1 MKKVKFS
8 WIILIVVCFQYSALS
23 QQEKLIASSPLL
35 IAERMAQT
43 ILNTHPDSLIYLKE
57 TKKPAN
63 WNYENGV
70 ILNAF
75 ENLWLQSGDAK
86 YYKYIQ
92 KIMDSFISDDG
103 SIRTYPPEEY
113 NLDNIAQGRLCLTL
127 YQVTGKE
134 KYKKAADKLHDQLLT
149 HPRTNEGGYWHKK
162 KYPYQMWLDGLY
174 MAEPFKTQYEVLFGK
189 NQNLVGFENLRGL
202 AYDDIVNQFVWMEKH
217 ARDAQTGLF
226 YHGWDEAKK
235 QSWANKE
242 TGLSKSFWGRA
253 DGWYGMAL
261 VEVINYLPEN
271 YGRRKEL
278 IAILQRFATAIASV
292 QDKKSGVWFQVL
304 DKGNEKGNFLEASA
318 SCMFVTALAKGVRL
332 GILDKK
338 YLAVAQSGYAGIL
351 KNFVTENSD
360 GTINLEK
367 TVSVGSLNDVKN
379 GTFEYYISE
388 PTRQNDLK
396 GVGPFIN
403 ASLEIERAK
412 ESNLG
417 AGKTV
422 VVDYF
427 FNNEYKKGF
436 DGKLE
441 RFHYTLE
448 DRQNSGFSVWAGI
461 FNQLGAKTKSLE
473 VAPTFENLKSAN
485 VYIIVDPDT
494 KKETESPNYM
504 NAASVTEIK
513 KWVEAGGNLVL
524 MANDTSNCEITHFNT
539 LAGAFGI
546 QFSNKNRNFV
556 KNDQFEQGQFI
567 ISNNAILKTTRK
579 IYVKE
584 LSVLSITKPAESVL
598 SEGGDVIIATAKIGK
613 GHVFAIGDPWL
624 YNEYVDGRKLPA
636 DFENFNAAKD
646 VARWLLKN

>member
-1 MKKVKFS
+1 MKKIFTLFFLIS
-8 WIILIVVCFQYSALS
+8 IISSSLSAQKTAPMS
-23 QQEKLIASSPLL
+23 V
-35 IAERMAQT
+35 RMAAT
-43 ILNTHPDSLIYLKE
+43 ILNEHPDSLVYLKE
-57 TKKPAN
+57 SKKPAN

-75 ENLWLQSGDAK
+75 ENLWLQSGDGK

-92 KIMDSFISDDG
+92 KIMDSFIGEDG
-103 SIRTYPPEEY
+103 SIRTYSADEY
-113 NLDNIAQGRLCLTL
+113 NIDNIAQGRLCLTL
-127 YQVTGKE
+127 YEVTGKE
-134 KYKKAADKLHDQLLT
+134 KYKKAAEKLHDQLLT

-162 KYPYQMWLDGLY
+162 KYPYQMWLDGLF
-174 MAEPFKTQYEVLFGK
+174 MGEPFKAQYSVIFKEEK
-189 NQNLVGFENLRGL
+189 NF
-202 AYDDIVNQFVWMEKH
+202 DDIVNQFIWMEKH
-217 ARDAQTGLF
+217 ARDAKTGLL

-235 QSWANKE
+235 QSWANPQ

-253 DGWYGMAL
+253 DGWYAIAL
-261 VEVINYLPEN
+261 VEVINYLPETFE
-271 YGRRKEL
+271 RRKEL
-278 IAILQRFATAIASV
+278 IAILQRFAPAIANV
-292 QDKKSGVWFQVL
+292 QDKKSGVWYQVL
-304 DKGNEKGNFLEASA
+304 DKGAEKGNYLEASV
-318 SCMFVTALAKGVRL
+318 SSMFVFALAKGVRL
-332 GILDKK
+332 GVLDKK
-338 YLAVAQSGYAGIL
+338 YLAVAEEGYEGIL
-351 KNFVTENSD
+351 KNFITENAD
-360 GTINLEK
+360 GTVNLEK
-367 TVSVGSLNDVKN
+367 TVSVGSLSDTKN

-412 ESNLG
+412 EANIG

-427 FNNEYKKGF
+427 FNNEYRKGF

-441 RFHYTLE
+441 RFHYTLT

-473 VAPTFENLKSAN
+473 VTPTFENLKLAD

-504 NAASVTEIK
+504 NDASVKEIK
-513 KWVEAGGNLVL
+513 KWVEAGGTLML
-524 MANDTSNCEITHFNT
+524 MANDTANCEIPNFNK

-567 ISNNAILKTTRK
+567 ISNNSVLKTTRK

-584 LSVLSITKPAESVL
+584 LAVLNITKPAESVL
-598 SEGGDVIIATAKIGK
+598 SEGGDVIIATSKFGK
-613 GHVFAIGDPWL
+613 GRVLAIGDPWL

-646 VARWLLKN
+646 VAKWLLTEKR